1 MAPTKS
7 NAKAWLTGAAL
18 AFLAIGSLTVP
29 RAHADHSDRAKVVG
43 MRLMCMCGCN
53 QVLIQC
59 NHINCPSSAPML
71 KELEAHISTGQ
82 ADDLVVQAFVQEY
95 GDQVLSSP
103 PNRGFNRL
111 AVLLP
116 GIAFVLGLGLV
127 TLVIMQWRKQ
137 IPVTASARR
146 EMQSKVSPDTLAR
159 ARDLADRETED

>member
-18 AFLAIGSLTVP
+18 ALLAIGSLMVP

-103 PNRGFNRL
+103 PNRGFNSL

-146 EMQSKVSPDTLAR
+146 ELQSKVSPDTLAR

>member
-1 MAPTKS
+1 MAATKS
-7 NAKAWLTGAAL
+7 NSKAWLSYAAL
-18 AFLAIGSLTVP
+18 TFLAVASLLVP
-29 RAHADHSDRAKVVG
+29 RANADHSDRAKVVG
-43 MRLMCMCGCN
+43 LRLMCMCGCN

-82 ADDLVVQAFVQEY
+82 ADDLVVQDFVQEY

-103 PNRGFNRL
+103 PNKGFNRL

-127 TLVIMQWRKQ
+127 SLIIMQWRKQ
-137 IPVTASARR
+137 IPVAAQARR
-146 EMQSKVSPDTLAR
+146 ELQAKVSPGDMAR
-159 ARDLADRETED
+159 ARDLANRETED

>member
-7 NAKAWLTGAAL
+7 NSKAWFSYVALT
-18 AFLAIGSLTVP
+18 FLAVASLLVP
-29 RAHADHSDRAKVVG
+29 RANADHSDRAKVVG
-43 MRLMCMCGCN
+43 LRLMCMCGCN

-82 ADDLVVQAFVQEY
+82 ADDLVVQDFVQEY

-103 PNRGFNRL
+103 PNKGFNRL

-127 TLVIMQWRKQ
+127 SLVIMQWRKQ
-137 IPVTASARR
+137 IPVAAQARR
-146 EMQSKVSPDTLAR
+146 ELQAKVSPDAMAR
-159 ARDLADRETED
+159 ARDLANRETED

>member
-1 MAPTKS
+1 MSCAVPV
-7 NAKAWLTGAAL
+7 
-18 AFLAIGSLTVP
+18 FLAVASMLVP
-29 RAHADHSDRAKVVG
+29 RANADHSDRAKVVG
-43 MRLMCMCGCN
+43 LRLMCMCGCN

-82 ADDLVVQAFVQEY
+82 ADDLVVQDFVQEY

-103 PNRGFNRL
+103 PNKGFNRL

-127 TLVIMQWRKQ
+127 SLVIMQWRKQ
-137 IPVTASARR
+137 IPVAAQARR
-146 EMQSKVSPDTLAR
+146 ELQAKVSPDAMAR
-159 ARDLADRETED
+159 ARDLANRETED